1 MHRTIF
7 ILRWNKAKKRKKQTT
22 PRDHVA
28 AGSDKRPRPW
38 RLAVATF
45 EDPARTL
52 KICRHLPPR
61 LHRDSVAI
69 ATIAFDYHYSL
80 WGLHPDSPAWLSAKR
95 DAHLRSAN
103 HLHDL
108 CFLNDDIYIKLGQHI
123 AQLVRQW
130 GGGIPNPPPEF
141 ALGSFICL
149 SVRRLRD
156 FVA

>member
-1 MHRTIF
+1 M
-7 ILRWNKAKKRKKQTT
+7 
-22 PRDHVA
+22 A
-28 AGSDKRPRPW
+28 ALALGAGAGAH
-38 RLAVATF
+38 AVATF

-80 WGLHPDSPAWLSAKR
+80 WGLHPDSPAWLSAKL

-130 GGGIPNPPPEF
+130 GGESLTLRLNS
-141 ALGSFICL
+141 LWVHL
-149 SVRRLRD
+149 SVCL
-156 FVA
+156 